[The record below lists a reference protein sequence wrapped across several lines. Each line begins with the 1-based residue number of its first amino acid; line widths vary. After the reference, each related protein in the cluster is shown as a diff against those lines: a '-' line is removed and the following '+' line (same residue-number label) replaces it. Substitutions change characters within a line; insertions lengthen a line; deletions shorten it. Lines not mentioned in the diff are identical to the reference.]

1 MAAEEGPTFEQARA
15 ELEQVVRRLEDGNT
29 SLDEALALWE
39 RGEELYRLCA
49 AKLDEAE
56 ERVAQLSEALQSARP
71 ADQDQPVAAPRSR
84 PTGRISRLCASC
96 SSMCAVQPAVRAAAN
111 VAVYRSG
118 ARSTLP
124 STAAA

>member
-56 ERVAQLSEALQSARP
+56 ERVAKLSEALQGARP
-71 ADQDQPVAAPRSR
+71 PAQDSGSG
-84 PTGRISRLCASC
+84 PT
-96 SSMCAVQPAVRAAAN
+96 
-111 VAVYRSG
+111 
-118 ARSTLP
+118 
-124 STAAA
+124 

>member
-1 MAAEEGPTFEQARA
+1 MAADAGPTFEEARS

-56 ERVAQLSEALQSARP
+56 ERVAKLSEALLGARP
-71 ADQDQPVAAPRSR
+71 SDQDAGSG
-84 PTGRISRLCASC
+84 PT
-96 SSMCAVQPAVRAAAN
+96 
-111 VAVYRSG
+111 
-118 ARSTLP
+118 
-124 STAAA
+124 

>member
-29 SLDEALALWE
+29 SLDEALTLWE

-56 ERVAQLSEALQSARP
+56 ERVAKLSEALQGARP
-71 ADQDQPVAAPRSR
+71 ADQDAGIG
-84 PTGRISRLCASC
+84 PT
-96 SSMCAVQPAVRAAAN
+96 
-111 VAVYRSG
+111 
-118 ARSTLP
+118 
-124 STAAA
+124 

>member
-1 MAAEEGPTFEQARA
+1 VAADGGPTFEQARS

-56 ERVAQLSEALQSARP
+56 ERVAKLSEALQGARP
-71 ADQDQPVAAPRSR
+71 ADQDSGSG
-84 PTGRISRLCASC
+84 PT
-96 SSMCAVQPAVRAAAN
+96 
-111 VAVYRSG
+111 
-118 ARSTLP
+118 
-124 STAAA
+124 

>member
-29 SLDEALALWE
+29 SLDEALTLWE

-56 ERVAQLSEALQSARP
+56 ERVAKLSEALQDARP
-71 ADQDQPVAAPRSR
+71 ADQDAGSG
-84 PTGRISRLCASC
+84 PT
-96 SSMCAVQPAVRAAAN
+96 
-111 VAVYRSG
+111 
-118 ARSTLP
+118 
-124 STAAA
+124 

>member
-1 MAAEEGPTFEQARA
+1 MAAEEGPTFEVARA

-56 ERVAQLSEALQSARP
+56 ERVAKLSEALQEARP
-71 ADQDQPVAAPRSR
+71 ADQEAGSG
-84 PTGRISRLCASC
+84 PT
-96 SSMCAVQPAVRAAAN
+96 
-111 VAVYRSG
+111 
-118 ARSTLP
+118 
-124 STAAA
+124 

>member
-1 MAAEEGPTFEQARA
+1 VAAEEGPTFEVARA

-56 ERVAQLSEALQSARP
+56 ERVAKLSEALQGARP
-71 ADQDQPVAAPRSR
+71 ADQEAGSG
-84 PTGRISRLCASC
+84 PT
-96 SSMCAVQPAVRAAAN
+96 
-111 VAVYRSG
+111 
-118 ARSTLP
+118 
-124 STAAA
+124 

>member
-1 MAAEEGPTFEQARA
+1 MAAEETGPTFEQARA

-56 ERVAQLSEALQSARP
+56 ERVAKLSEALQGARP
-71 ADQDQPVAAPRSR
+71 AAQDAGSG
-84 PTGRISRLCASC
+84 PT
-96 SSMCAVQPAVRAAAN
+96 
-111 VAVYRSG
+111 
-118 ARSTLP
+118 
-124 STAAA
+124 

>member
-1 MAAEEGPTFEQARA
+1 VAAEEGPTFEQART

-56 ERVAQLSEALQSARP
+56 ERVAKLSEALQGARP
-71 ADQDQPVAAPRSR
+71 ADQEAGSG
-84 PTGRISRLCASC
+84 PT
-96 SSMCAVQPAVRAAAN
+96 
-111 VAVYRSG
+111 
-118 ARSTLP
+118 
-124 STAAA
+124 

>member
-29 SLDEALALWE
+29 SLDEALTLWE

-56 ERVAQLSEALQSARP
+56 ERVARLSEALQGARP
-71 ADQDQPVAAPRSR
+71 ADQEAGSG
-84 PTGRISRLCASC
+84 PT
-96 SSMCAVQPAVRAAAN
+96 
-111 VAVYRSG
+111 
-118 ARSTLP
+118 
-124 STAAA
+124 